1 MDVKSPIFEQS
12 QAPLKDI
19 QNWTL
24 KNDRGHLS
32 TQISNT
38 ILCPTKKEEKKK
50 INALRFLFRLI
61 NSHCACRMY
70 EKRIL
75 YVVTKANL

>member
-38 ILCPTKKEEKKK
+38 ILCPTKKEERKNKCPTFV
-50 INALRFLFRLI
+50 IPLD
-61 NSHCACRMY
+61 Y
-70 EKRIL
+70 
-75 YVVTKANL
+75 Y